1 MFKLSEAFPDGN
13 GTTPLF
19 ALLGN
24 KNSIRRSSIRRS
36 FHRIA
41 AESHVHVGMSEYDE
55 EQ

>member
-13 GTTPLF
+13 GTTSLF
-19 ALLGN
+19 ALLEN
-24 KNSIRRSSIRRS
+24 KSSIRRS

-41 AESHVHVGMSEYDE
+41 AESHVHVGMSEYDD